1 MFLCSGDS
9 LYDMF
14 LEPDGEQSLQVQVNG
29 VAGGSPMN
37 VAVGLARLGHKSAY
51 FSKLSGDIFGQGLTQ
66 FLKNNSIDTS
76 LCLPTD
82 RNSTLAFINKQPD
95 GSAEYSFYIDGTA
108 DVSINESELPKKLP
122 DQIQVLHFG
131 SYSTA
136 VGDVSVTL
144 KALAKREKN
153 KRFISYDPNLRL
165 AIEPDVDIW
174 KSTFKDFAS
183 CATLIKASDEDIEA
197 LAGKNAEENFV
208 ADCFSHG
215 ASIAYVTRGSEG
227 AGVYTPDGTKFTAV
241 SKPVTVKDTVGAGD
255 TFQAAVLHWMAAE
268 NHIGDNGKLTGQL
281 DAEASLN
288 FALNAAAVTCSRF
301 GADLP
306 TLADLQNA

>member
-1 MFLCSGDS
+1 MFLSCGDS
-9 LYDMF
+9 LFDMF
-14 LEPDGEQSLQVQVNG
+14 LEPDAEHSLQVKVNG

-37 VAVGLARLGHKSAY
+37 VAVGLSRLGHQSAY
-51 FSKLSGDIFGQGLTQ
+51 FTKLSSDAFGQRLTQ
-66 FLKNNSIDTS
+66 FLGNNSIDTS

-95 GSAEYSFYIDGTA
+95 GSAEYSFYTEGTA
-108 DVSINESELPKKLP
+108 DISIEKSELPANLP

-136 VGDVSVTL
+136 VGDVSETL
-144 KALAKREKN
+144 KTLAKREKN

-165 AIEPDVDIW
+165 AIEPDIELW
-174 KSTFKDFAS
+174 KSSFKDFAS

-197 LAGKNAEENFV
+197 LTGKNAEDKFV
-208 ADCFSHG
+208 ADCFGYG
-215 ASIAYVTRGSEG
+215 AAIVYITRGSEG
-227 AGVYTPDGTKFTAV
+227 ASVYTPDDRKYTAV
-241 SKPVTVKDTVGAGD
+241 SKPVKVKDTVGAGD
-255 TFQAAVLHWMAAE
+255 TFQAAALHWMAAE
-268 NHIGDNGKLTGQL
+268 NHIGKDGKLTGEV

-306 TLADLQNA
+306 TLEDLQQS